1 MMKRLVKAHLI
12 TPTIIK
18 VDVFPLTNLDN
29 ASFDLFTNNLK
40 DYSLTIKEH
49 IKNSHE
55 HYFILQL
62 NENIILGNDYRL
74 VSGEL
79 GVLNLDISLLAQAD
93 DFDQYYAYDGQDL
106 GSTYSSTS
114 TTFALW
120 APLASKV
127 VLKYYFKKK
136 WCLVNMVRHE
146 RGVYR
151 ASVKGNLD
159 GVSYLYE
166 VTNNG
171 EVIEV
176 SDPYA
181 KLSLTNNKASVV
193 LNPKGIKIDFND
205 KYLPSFTKY
214 TEAVIYEAHVR
225 DMTIDEHSDIVH
237 KGTFLGL
244 IEKGRK
250 TKGGNPAGFDYLKAL
265 GISHLQLLPIF
276 DYATVDEDNIS
287 EYYNWGYDPAQYFV
301 PEGSYASQ
309 PDDPYS
315 RLIDL
320 RKMVAGFHKE
330 GIRIVMDVVF
340 NHVYEYQTSVFERVV
355 PNYFFRYEKS
365 GTLSN
370 RSFCGND
377 IATERAM
384 ARKLIVDACLY
395 YVKEF
400 GVDGF
405 RFDLMG
411 LIDLETIKIIQKEV
425 LALKPDFIFYGE
437 GWQMGDESNPHF
449 ELASLSHTFDLDGVG
464 FFNDWYRDIVRGKTT
479 EHDQTP
485 RGYLLNSHSHREAFK
500 YAYKGSSFEQFITR
514 RFIDP
519 HQAINYVECHD
530 NGTLFDKLE
539 TALPE
544 ESLTLR
550 LERLKMV
557 NAVILASYGVPFIH
571 MGQELGLSK
580 KSHQNTYRS
589 GDDLNKMDYKLL
601 DERFALFS
609 YHADAIKLRRSLFF
623 LHECDL
629 DKIEQSVTFDDLEN
643 NAVKISYNLS
653 AYSSE
658 FKDFIIFVNPSS
670 ETLYY
675 DLDEYYQILFA
686 SGGNVL
692 SSQTFVKHVMI
703 RARSFLILILK

>member
-1 MMKRLVKAHLI
+1 MMKRLVKARLI
-12 TPTIIK
+12 TPTLIK

-40 DYSLTIKEH
+40 DYTLTIKEH

-62 NENIILGNDYRL
+62 KENIILGNDYRL

-114 TTFALW
+114 TAFALW

-151 ASVKGNLD
+151 ATIKGNLD

-171 EVIEV
+171 ETIEV

-193 LNPKGIKIDFND
+193 LNPKRIKIDFND

-237 KGTFLGL
+237 KGTFLGM

-250 TKGGNPAGFDYLKAL
+250 TKGGHPAGFDYLKAL

-287 EYYNWGYDPAQYFV
+287 EHYNWGYDPAQYFV

-340 NHVYEYQTSVFERVV
+340 NHVYEHQTSVFEKVV
-355 PNYFFRYEKS
+355 PNYFFRYEKN

-405 RFDLMG
+405 RFDIMG
-411 LIDLETIKIIQKEV
+411 LIDLETIKIIQREV

-437 GWQMGDESNPHF
+437 GWQMGDESDHYF
-449 ELASLSHTFDLDGVG
+449 KLASFSHAFDLNGVG
-464 FFNDWYRDIVRGKTT
+464 FFNDWYRDILRGKTSD
-479 EHDQTP
+479 HDQTP
-485 RGYLLNSHSHREAFK
+485 RGYLLNSYSHREAFK

-519 HQAINYVECHD
+519 HQTINYVECHD

-557 NAVILASYGVPFIH
+557 NAVILTSYGVPFIH
-571 MGQELGLSK
+571 MGQEIGLSK
-580 KSHQNTYRS
+580 KNHQNTYRS

-629 DKIEQSVTFDDLEN
+629 DKIEQSVTFEDLEN